1 MIMKVSVVVRIVA
14 VDIIIGESKNFI
26 LSETVDKFQVVVTK
40 SNLDGLSYVR
50 KIINET
56 KIERDSIDI

>member
-26 LSETVDKFQVVVTK
+26 LSETIDRFQVVVKK
-40 SNLDGLSYVR
+40 SNLDCLSYVR